1 MVAMGKLEPRRKTC
15 RCRKIVDWK
24 TANEMVK
31 LGEAM
36 WFVVARERGVQT
48 VTCPLCGPV
57 DPSKSCEVCHGG
69 GTAEVPAVWDTYTD
83 DIVLI
88 NHRTKTNKV
97 STPRVATIESEH
109 IERAYVMDNPEA
121 QARIEEYGQLIQW
134 TLQELGAEMRD
145 TKTKEVILE
154 GKPEPYNLRMSYP
167 PGTLTFSDG
176 SKNKSWYWTVEG
188 RDLDYGRPA

>member
-1 MVAMGKLEPRRKTC
+1 MLLPEKEESRRSP
-15 RCRKIVDWK
+15 
-24 TANEMVK
+24 A
-31 LGEAM
+31 
-36 WFVVARERGVQT
+36 
-48 VTCPLCGPV
+48 LC
-57 DPSKSCEVCHGG
+57 
-69 GTAEVPAVWDTYTD
+69 AALY
-83 DIVLI
+83 
-88 NHRTKTNKV
+88 
-97 STPRVATIESEH
+97 

-188 RDLDYGRPA
+188 RDLDYGRPV

>member
-1 MVAMGKLEPRRKTC
+1 MGKLEPRRKTC

-109 IERAYVMDNPEA
+109 IERAYVEGNPEA
-121 QARIEEYGQLIQW
+121 AARIEEYGQLIQW
-134 TLQELGAEMRD
+134 TLQEQGAEMRD
-145 TKTKEVILE
+145 SRTKQVVID
-154 GKPEPYNLRMSYP
+154 GKTEPENKQKSYP
-167 PGTLTFSDG
+167 PGTLKFSDG
-176 SKNKSWYWTVEG
+176 TTNKSWYWVVEG
-188 RDLDYGRPA
+188 RDVDHGRAI